1 VPDVLIPF
9 LTPEW
14 FEKINTEAG
23 EVPRS
28 EGING
33 IVDMAIKRGSGVTAT
48 VTITISD
55 GQPTFSLGPDPD
67 ADVTLQYLEEDLP
80 DALVGQLDS
89 IAAFAMGRIG
99 VTGDIE
105 GAADVMIL
113 WDGESY
119 RDFRRRIHDF
129 TAFDSSA
136 PPPAPS

>member
-1 VPDVLIPF
+1 MPDVLIPF

-33 IVDMAIKRGSGVTAT
+33 IVDMAIKRGTGVTAT

-119 RDFRRRIHDF
+119 RDFRRRIRDF

-136 PPPAPS
+136 PPPAPT